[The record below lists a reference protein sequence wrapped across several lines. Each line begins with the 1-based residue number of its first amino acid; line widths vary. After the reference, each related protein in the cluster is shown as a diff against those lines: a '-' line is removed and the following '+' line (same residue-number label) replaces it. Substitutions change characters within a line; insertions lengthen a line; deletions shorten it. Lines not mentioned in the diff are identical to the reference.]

1 MDLERPPGD
10 IGGDAAAN
18 SLTPGGDPVSKPT
31 TVSSGKSAWDLLP
44 SGVILVLVPTL
55 LSTEDGT
62 TNPVTVGD
70 GDGANATPSPL
81 LRRPPAPALPPNDEP
96 GVIMLLPLPVS
107 DGDDDSTLNPATL
120 ALGDAERTSA
130 TECAVG
136 LTDCLAVGTPRL
148 ELTAPW
154 MSASCAGDVPN
165 IIYVSEP
172 VPVSWVRWRRAAAV
186 CAAGEVNMFA
196 SEPRLVYFGGSE
208 NIPRPLAGGSD
219 AGGGDATTRAPVRA
233 KESNPTYSREH
244 DPGET
249 PAGGRSRRRPGAF
262 VASSPVAEELGQLE
276 RKPKNRGNT
285 PNEVPAQKVAGAED
299 PRTRQDPPHGP
310 SKTRAEPVDKVQ
322 RPGREIPDR
331 ALRRRANTDV
341 ASRAR
346 LPGFSPRVDRKMRRG
361 VGRRTGVREKREL
374 TFAM

>member
-1 MDLERPPGD
+1 M
-10 IGGDAAAN
+10 
-18 SLTPGGDPVSKPT
+18 
-31 TVSSGKSAWDLLP
+31 
-44 SGVILVLVPTL
+44 
-55 LSTEDGT
+55 
-62 TNPVTVGD
+62 
-70 GDGANATPSPL
+70 
-81 LRRPPAPALPPNDEP
+81 
-96 GVIMLLPLPVS
+96 PLPVS

-186 CAAGEVNMFA
+186 CAAGEVNIFA

-233 KESNPTYSREH
+233 KESNPTYSHEH
-244 DPGET
+244 DPGKI

-276 RKPKNRGNT
+276 RKPKT
-285 PNEVPAQKVAGAED
+285 AAT
-299 PRTRQDPPHGP
+299 PRTRFPRKRSPARRTRGRARIRRTGLQRRVRSP
-310 SKTRAEPVDKVQ
+310 SIRSSVRGARSRIARFGDARIPTSRPAPVSPVFPLAWTGKCAEAWAGERAFERSASSPLRCEGSSTFARVLACRHRGVSKSEDW
-322 RPGREIPDR
+322 R
-331 ALRRRANTDV
+331 AAVNRVRRSAAQKCLNRGH
-341 ASRAR
+341 RAR
-346 LPGFSPRVDRKMRRG
+346 LIFGANCQSVNVSQTVGPITVSRNRKG
-361 VGRRTGVREKREL
+361 I
-374 TFAM
+374 